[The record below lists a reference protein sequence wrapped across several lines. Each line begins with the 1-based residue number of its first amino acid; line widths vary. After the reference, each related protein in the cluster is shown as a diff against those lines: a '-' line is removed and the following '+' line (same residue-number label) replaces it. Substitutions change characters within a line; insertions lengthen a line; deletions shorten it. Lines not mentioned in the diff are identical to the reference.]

1 MHGHALIRR
10 LIVMIRELR
19 KEREYCTCGGA
30 DGLISGDAEQVQ
42 GQVRLTT

>member
-1 MHGHALIRR
+1 MHGHQVIRR
-10 LIVMIRELR
+10 LIEMVRELR
-19 KEREYCTCGGA
+19 EKQESCTCGGA

>member
-19 KEREYCTCGGA
+19 KEREYCTCGGD
-30 DGLISGDAEQVQ
+30 DGFISRNTEQVP
-42 GQVRLTT
+42 G

>member
-19 KEREYCTCGGA
+19 KEREYCTCGGR
-30 DGLISGDAEQVQ
+30 DGFVSSNTEKVPG
-42 GQVRLTT
+42 

>member
-19 KEREYCTCGGA
+19 KEREHCTCGGA
-30 DGLISGDAEQVQ
+30 DGFISRNTEQVP
-42 GQVRLTT
+42 G

>member
-10 LIVMIRELR
+10 LIEMIRELR
-19 KEREYCTCGGA
+19 RERESCTCGGA
-30 DGLISGDAEQVQ
+30 DGLVVGDDDQVQ